1 MEVFFMYDYNQLEAD
16 IFLLNKNYPFAET
29 FSIGT
34 SVKGRKLY
42 TIRLGKG
49 KKEVYY
55 NGAHHGLEWI
65 TSKLLMKFVFDV
77 CYCYTKGIRLRGI
90 NLEQLFKNCSI
101 YITPMVNPDG
111 VEISKE
117 NNCWQANARGVDLNH
132 NYDAMWQRGKNEIAK
147 AGITCPGPTKYSG
160 AFPESEPETKAVTS
174 FTRKHYFDY
183 VIAFHSQGEVIY
195 WKYGYDTPKESLAI
209 AKKMANVS
217 GYKLDECEG
226 TASYSGYKDWF
237 IKHFKKPGFT
247 VEVGRGENPLSEY
260 QLPKIYNNILELML
274 LVGV

>member
-1 MEVFFMYDYNQLEAD
+1 MYDYEQLETD
-16 IFLLNKNYPFAET
+16 IKLLNKNYSFTET
-29 FSIGT
+29 FSIGQ
-34 SVKGRKLY
+34 SIKGRQLY
-42 TIRLGKG
+42 TIRLGTG
-49 KKEVYY
+49 KNEVYY

-65 TSKLLMKFVFDV
+65 TSQLLMKFVFDV
-77 CYCYTKGIRLRGI
+77 CYCYTKGIRLRGC
-90 NLEQLFKNCSI
+90 NLNRLFENNSI

-111 VEISKE
+111 VEISKH
-117 NNCWQANARGVDLNH
+117 NDIWQANARGVDLNH

-147 AGITCPGPTKYSG
+147 EGISHPGPTKYSG
-160 AFPESEPETKAVTS
+160 AFPESEPETKAVVS
-174 FTRKHYFDY
+174 FTRKHNFNY

-195 WKYGYDTPKESLAI
+195 WKYGDTAPEGSVEL
-209 AKKMANVS
+209 AKKMALVS

-237 IKHFKKPGFT
+237 IKHFKRPGFT

-260 QLPKIYNNILELML
+260 QLPKIYNNILELLL